1 MISPDHVSRLH
12 GRSGAGRWSLPEQA
26 FAEAL
31 ERSGASRFKDT
42 TPSRDAVAGYLETL
56 HLDDLALACACARGD
71 ERAWEHFVTTFR
83 PVLYR
88 VADALAPGGSGRE
101 LADALYADLFGLE
114 ERDGRRRSLFDYFH
128 GRSTLAAWLRA
139 VLAQRVVDRARE
151 TRRSVP
157 LPEEEPLTAPR
168 PPGND
173 GSPDPD
179 RPRLLARLGSALGG
193 ALAAL
198 PGRERLRLALYYTQ
212 GLTLAETGRALGESE
227 ATVSRK
233 LDRTRRELRRAVE
246 QRLREEARLTAA
258 EIASCFEY
266 AVGDWPFDLRE
277 ALPVPDS

>member
-128 GRSTLAAWLRA
+128 GRSTLAGWLRA
-139 VLAQRVVDRARE
+139 VVAQRVVNRARE
-151 TRRSVP
+151 ARRSLP
-157 LPEEEPLTAPR
+157 LPDEEPAAAPR
-168 PPGND
+168 PAGDD
-173 GSPDPD
+173 GAPDPD
-179 RPRLLARLGSALGG
+179 RPRLLARLGSALAG

-198 PGRERLRLALYYTQ
+198 PARERLRLALYYTR

-233 LDRTRRELRRAVE
+233 LERTRRELRRAVE
-246 QRLREEARLTAA
+246 TRLREHARLTAA

-266 AVGDWPFDLRE
+266 AVGDWPFDLRD
-277 ALPVPDS
+277 ALPVPDL